1 MNHKNAVGAERSG
14 VGHFRSGRI
23 WACLAVWASLAAGLT
38 GAEVTPGKVMPGN
51 GTPNVV
57 MIFIDDMAY
66 ADIGPFGAGKYGIET
81 PNLDRMAKEGIKFT
95 RFYVA
100 QPVCSAS
107 RAALMTGC
115 YPNRVGI
122 HGALGPKAQHG
133 LNANEMTMAEVF
145 KQRGYATGMVGKW
158 HLGSLPQFLPVHHGF
173 DEYFGLP
180 YSNDMWPHHP
190 EMQKLDPATRKRR
203 QGYPPLPL
211 IDGDKVVKTPVEAAD
226 QEQLTTQYT
235 ERAVRFIEKNK
246 ERPFFLYVAH
256 SMTHVPL
263 YVSKKFK
270 GKSARGLFGDVVME
284 VDWSV
289 GEILAALKR
298 TGVDEKTLVVFTS
311 DNGPWLSYGDHAGSA
326 GAFREGKG
334 SCWEGGVREPFL
346 ARWPG
351 VIPAGAECREPAMTI
366 DLLPTFARLIGAEL
380 PKHKIDGLDIWPL
393 LAGDRK
399 AKNPHE
405 AYYFYYE
412 NNQLQAV
419 MSGKWKLQLPH
430 AYRTMKGQAPGGGGM
445 PGKYVNVKIET
456 AQLYDLEAD
465 EGETKDVAAANPAE
479 VKRLEA
485 LAEKMREDLGDS
497 LTKRKGSGVREPGRA
512 VE

>member
-1 MNHKNAVGAERSG
+1 MKKMLFSAWVLVLSG
-14 VGHFRSGRI
+14 
-23 WACLAVWASLAAGLT
+23 LAVSATAAAPASRPAG
-38 GAEVTPGKVMPGN
+38 GP
-51 GTPNVV
+51 PNVV
-57 MIFIDDMAY
+57 VIFIDDMAY
-66 ADIGPFGAGKYGIET
+66 ADIGPFGAKAQGIET
-81 PNLDRMAKEGIKFT
+81 PNLDRMAREGIKFT

-122 HGALGPKAQHG
+122 HGALGPQARHG
-133 LNANEMTMAEVF
+133 INASEMTMAELF

-158 HLGSLPQFLPVHHGF
+158 HLGSLPQFLPIRHGF
-173 DEYFGLP
+173 DEYLGLP

-190 EMQKLDPATRKRR
+190 DLQKLDPAVRKRR
-203 QGYPPLPL
+203 QGYPDLPL
-211 IDGDKVVKTPVEAAD
+211 IDGDKVVKVPVEAAD
-226 QEQLTTQYT
+226 QEQLTTLYT
-235 ERAVRFIEKNK
+235 ERAVSFIEKNRA
-246 ERPFFLYVAH
+246 RPFFLYVAH

-263 YVSKKFK
+263 FVSAKFK
-270 GKSARGLFGDVVME
+270 GKSPRGLFGDVVME
-284 VDWSV
+284 IDWSV

-298 TGVDEKTLVVFTS
+298 TGVDEKTLVIFTS

-326 GAFREGKG
+326 GPLREGKG

-351 VIPAGAECREPAMTI
+351 VIPAGVVSHEPAMTI

-393 LAGDRK
+393 LSGDPQ

-419 MSGKWKLQLPH
+419 TSGRWKLQLPH
-430 AYRTMKGQAPGGGGM
+430 TYRTMQGQAPGAGGL
-445 PGKYVNVKIET
+445 PGKYVNIKIERS
-456 AQLYDLEAD
+456 QLFDLETD
-465 EGETKDVAAANPAE
+465 VSETKDVAAQHPDVVA
-479 VKRLEA
+479 RLEA
-485 LAEKMREDLGDS
+485 LAEKMRADLGDS
-497 LTKRKGSGVREPGRA
+497 LTQRKGAGAREPGRVPEEA
-512 VE
+512 GGQKR